1 MQNLGLLIPELTLA
15 GLALAVMLAD
25 MLIPRSKSR
34 WLYHLAW
41 LSSAA
46 VLVMIVA
53 NLGAGPQSG
62 VPTTGTLWV
71 VDSFGQFF
79 KLTTLLTATL
89 CLLMGL
95 DYKALPERHAGSF
108 AALMLLS
115 TSGLMFLVSASDL
128 LLVFISLELVSI
140 SSFVLAGFERG
151 NPKSNE
157 GAMKYFLFGAFSS
170 AILVYGISLYYGAT
184 GTTRLVPG
192 AEQTPMLILALVLIL
207 LGFAFKA
214 SIAPMHFWVP
224 DAYEGAPTPVTTFFS
239 IAPKLATFAAI
250 MRLFG
255 TVFPSA
261 SYDLQA
267 LLGLLAVLTMTIGNF
282 TAFFQDD
289 VKRMLAYS
297 SIAQAGYLLIGVTV
311 GTARGTEGVMMY
323 SFVYVAMNLGAFA
336 VAQAVGQSEGSYSL
350 DSFNGL
356 SRRSLGLSLSMMFCL
371 LSLAGIPPL
380 AGFMGKLYIFS
391 AAVES
396 GHWWLAVF
404 GVVNSVA
411 SAYFYFRVAH
421 RMFFRAPNGEPEP
434 LEIGPYVYG
443 GIAVAVVGVLLFGVH
458 PEPLIAGVRASAPL
472 LP

>member
-1 MQNLGLLIPELTLA
+1 MQNLGLLTPELVLS
-15 GLALAVMLAD
+15 GLALVVMIAD
-25 MLIPRSKSR
+25 MLLPRSLSR
-34 WLYHLAW
+34 GLYHLAW
-41 LSSAA
+41 LSSAG
-46 VLVMIVA
+46 VLALVVA
-53 NLGAGPQSG
+53 SLGAPQHAA
-62 VPTTGTLWV
+62 GTLWV
-71 VDSFGQFF
+71 ADSFGQFF

-115 TSGLMFLVSASDL
+115 TAGLMFLISATDL
-128 LLVFISLELVSI
+128 LLVFVALELVSI

-184 GTTRLVPG
+184 GGTRLAPV

-239 IAPKLATFAAI
+239 IAPKLATFAAV
-250 MRLFG
+250 MRVFG

-311 GTARGTEGVMMY
+311 GTPRGTEGVMMY

-356 SRRSLGLSLSMMFCL
+356 ARRSLG
-371 LSLAGIPPL
+371 
-380 AGFMGKLYIFS
+380 
-391 AAVES
+391 
-396 GHWWLAVF
+396 
-404 GVVNSVA
+404 
-411 SAYFYFRVAH
+411 
-421 RMFFRAPNGEPEP
+421 
-434 LEIGPYVYG
+434 
-443 GIAVAVVGVLLFGVH
+443 
-458 PEPLIAGVRASAPL
+458 
-472 LP
+472 

>member
-1 MQNLGLLIPELTLA
+1 MQNLGLLTPELVLA
-15 GLALAVMLAD
+15 GLALAVMFLD
-25 MLIPRSKSR
+25 MVLPRSKSR
-34 WLYHLAW
+34 WLYHFAW
-41 LSSAA
+41 LSSAG
-46 VLVMIVA
+46 VLALVVA
-53 NLGAGPQSG
+53 SLGAPAAHG
-62 VPTTGTLWV
+62 TGTLWTA
-71 VDSFGQFF
+71 DSFGQFF
-79 KLTTLLTATL
+79 KMMVLLTATL
-89 CLLMGL
+89 CLLLGL
-95 DYKALPERHAGSF
+95 DYKALPERHAGTF

-115 TSGLMFLVSASDL
+115 TTGLMFLISATDL
-128 LLVFISLELVSI
+128 LLVFVALELVSI

-170 AILVYGISLYYGAT
+170 AVLVYGISMYYGAT
-184 GTTRLVPG
+184 GTTRLIPG
-192 AEQTPMLILALVLIL
+192 AAQSPMMILALVLIL

-239 IAPKLATFAAI
+239 IAPKLATFCAL

-255 TVFPSA
+255 TVFPA
-261 SYDLQA
+261 AQYDLQA
-267 LLGLLAVLTMTIGNF
+267 LFGLLAVLTMTIGNF

-289 VKRMLAYS
+289 VKRLLAYS
-297 SIAQAGYLLIGVTV
+297 SIAQAGYLLIGVAV

-323 SFVYVAMNLGAFA
+323 SFIYVAMNIGAFA
-336 VAQAVGQSEGSYSL
+336 VAQAVGQAAGSYSL
-350 DSFNGL
+350 DAFDGL
-356 SRRSLGLSLSMMFCL
+356 ARRSLGLSLAMTFCL

-391 AAVES
+391 SAVES
-396 GHWWLAVF
+396 GRWWLAAF
-404 GVVNSVA
+404 GLVNSVA
-411 SAYFYFRVAH
+411 SAYFYFRIAH
-421 RMFFRAPNGEPEP
+421 RMFFRAPAEDAAP
-434 LEIGPYVYG
+434 LAVGPYVYG

>member
-1 MQNLGLLIPELTLA
+1 MLNLGLLTPELLLS
-15 GLALAVMLAD
+15 GLALLVMFAD
-25 MLIPRSKSR
+25 MLLPRGRSR

-46 VLVMIVA
+46 VLALVVRS
-53 NLGAGPQSG
+53 LGEPAARGA
-62 VPTTGTLWV
+62 GTLWV

-115 TSGLMFLVSASDL
+115 TAGLMFLVSATDL
-128 LLVFISLELVSI
+128 LLVFVSLELVSI

-170 AILVYGISLYYGAT
+170 AILVFGISLYYGAT
-184 GTTRLVPG
+184 GTTRLIPG
-192 AEQTPMLILALVLIL
+192 AVQSPMMILALILIL

-239 IAPKLATFAAI
+239 IAPKLATFCAL

-255 TVFPSA
+255 AVFPA
-261 SYDLQA
+261 AQYDLQA
-267 LLGLLAVLTMTIGNF
+267 LFALLAVLTMTIGNF

-289 VKRMLAYS
+289 VKRLLAYS
-297 SIAQAGYLLIGVTV
+297 SVAQAGYLLIGVAV
-311 GTARGTEGVMMY
+311 GTARGTEGVLMY
-323 SFVYVAMNLGAFA
+323 SFVYVAMNIGAFA
-336 VAQAVGQSEGSYSL
+336 VAQAVGQSAGSYSL
-350 DSFNGL
+350 DSFDGL
-356 SRRSLGLSLSMMFCL
+356 AHRSLGLALALTFCL

-391 AAVES
+391 SAVES
-396 GHWWLAVF
+396 GRWYLAAA
-404 GVVNSVA
+404 GLVNSVA
-411 SAYFYFRVAH
+411 SAYFYFRLAH
-421 RMFFRAPNGEPEP
+421 RMFFRAPAENAAP
-434 LEIGPYVYG
+434 LAVGPYVYG
-443 GIAVAVVGVLLFGVH
+443 GIAVAVVGVILFGVH

>member
-1 MQNLGLLIPELTLA
+1 MQNLGLLTPELILS
-15 GLALAVMLAD
+15 GLALLVMFAD
-25 MLIPRSKSR
+25 MLLPRSKSR

-41 LSSAA
+41 LSAAGVLALIVSTLGDHSAQ
-46 VLVMIVA
+46 
-53 NLGAGPQSG
+53 GAGA
-62 VPTTGTLWV
+62 LWV

-115 TSGLMFLVSASDL
+115 TAGLMFLVSATDL
-128 LLVFISLELVSI
+128 LLVFVSLELVSI

-184 GTTRLVPG
+184 GTTHLVPG
-192 AEQTPMLILALVLIL
+192 AAQSPMMILALLLIL

-224 DAYEGAPTPVTTFFS
+224 DAYEGAPTPVTTFLS
-239 IAPKLATFAAI
+239 IAPKLATFCAL

-255 TVFPSA
+255 TVFPA
-261 SYDLQA
+261 AQYDLQT
-267 LLGLLAVLTMTIGNF
+267 LLGLLAVLTMTMGNF

-289 VKRMLAYS
+289 VKRLLAYS
-297 SIAQAGYLLIGVTV
+297 SIAQAGYLLIGLAV
-311 GTARGTEGVMMY
+311 GSARGTEGVMMY
-323 SFVYVAMNLGAFA
+323 SFVYVAMNIGAFA
-336 VAQAVGQSEGSYSL
+336 AAQAVGQSAGSYSL

-356 SRRSLGLSLSMMFCL
+356 ARRSLGLSLALTFCL

-396 GHWWLAVF
+396 GRWWLAAF
-404 GVVNSVA
+404 GLLNSVA
-411 SAYFYFRVAH
+411 SAYFYFRLAH
-421 RMFFRAPNGEPEP
+421 RMFFRAPDENAAP
-434 LEIGPYVYG
+434 LDIGPYVYG

>member
-1 MQNLGLLIPELTLA
+1 MSHLALLAPELALA
-15 GLALAVMLAD
+15 ALALAVMTAD
-25 MLIPRSKSR
+25 MILPRPRSR
-34 WLYHLAW
+34 WLYHFAW

-46 VLVMIVA
+46 VLALVVA
-53 NLGAGPQSG
+53 SLGDPASRGS
-62 VPTTGTLWV
+62 GTLWLC
-71 VDSFGQFF
+71 DSFGQFF
-79 KLTTLLTATL
+79 KLMTLLSATL

-95 DYKALPERHAGSF
+95 EYKALPQRHAGSF

-115 TSGLMFLVSASDL
+115 TSGLMFLISATDL

-140 SSFVLAGFERG
+140 SSFILAGFERG

-157 GAMKYFLFGAFSS
+157 GAIKYFLFGAFSS
-170 AILVYGISLYYGAT
+170 AILVYGIALYYGAT
-184 GTTRLVPG
+184 GGTRLAPV
-192 AEQTPMLILALVLIL
+192 AEQTPMLILSLLLIL

-224 DAYEGAPTPVTTFFS
+224 DAYEGAPTPVATFFS
-239 IAPKLATFAAI
+239 IAPKLATFAAL
-250 MRLFG
+250 MRVLG
-255 TVFPSA
+255 TALPSA
-261 SYDLQA
+261 SYDVSA

-297 SIAQAGYLLIGVTV
+297 SVAQAGYLLIGVAV
-311 GTARGTEGVMMY
+311 SSARGAEGVLMY
-323 SFVYVAMNLGAFA
+323 AFVYVAMNLGAFA
-336 VAQAVGQSEGSYSL
+336 VAQAVGQSQGSYSL

-356 SRRSLGLSLSMMFCL
+356 ARRSLGLSLALMFCL

-391 AAVES
+391 SAVES
-396 GHWWLAVF
+396 GRWWLAVF

-411 SAYFYFRVAH
+411 STYFYFRVAH
-421 RMFFRAPNGEPEP
+421 RMFFRAPEGEPAP
-434 LEIGPYVYG
+434 LEVGPYVYG

-458 PEPLIAGVRASAPL
+458 PEPLIAGVRAAAPL

>member
-1 MQNLGLLIPELTLA
+1 MQNLGLLTPELLLA

-25 MLIPRSKSR
+25 MLLPRGKSR
-34 WLYHLAW
+34 WLYHAAW
-41 LSSAA
+41 LASAGVLALVVSNLGVSAA
-46 VLVMIVA
+46 R
-53 NLGAGPQSG
+53 G
-62 VPTTGTLWV
+62 TGTLWI

-79 KLTTLLTATL
+79 KMTTLLAATL
-89 CLLMGL
+89 CLMMGL
-95 DYKALPERHAGSF
+95 DYKALPERHAGTF
-108 AALMLLS
+108 AALMLFS
-115 TSGLMFLVSASDL
+115 TSGLMFLVSATDL
-128 LLVFISLELVSI
+128 LLVFVSLELVSI
-140 SSFVLAGFERG
+140 SSFVLAGFERR

-192 AEQTPMLILALVLIL
+192 AAQSPMMILALVLIL

-239 IAPKLATFAAI
+239 IAPKLATFCAL

-255 TVFPSA
+255 AVFPA
-261 SYDLQA
+261 AQYDLQA
-267 LLGLLAVLTMTIGNF
+267 LFGLLAVLTMTIGNF

-289 VKRMLAYS
+289 VKRLLAYS
-297 SIAQAGYLLIGVTV
+297 SIAQAGYLLIGVAV
-311 GTARGTEGVMMY
+311 GTARGSEGVMMY
-323 SFVYVAMNLGAFA
+323 SFIYVAMNIGVFA
-336 VAQAVGQSEGSYSL
+336 VAQAVGQSAGTYSL
-350 DSFNGL
+350 DAFDGL
-356 SRRSLGLSLSMMFCL
+356 ARRSLGLSLAMTFCL

-391 AAVES
+391 SAVES

-404 GVVNSVA
+404 GLLNSVA
-411 SAYFYFRVAH
+411 SAYFYFRLAH
-421 RMFFRAPNGEPEP
+421 RMFFRAPAEDAPD
-434 LEIGPYVYG
+434 LAVGPYVCG
-443 GIAVAVVGVLLFGVH
+443 GIAIAVVGVVLFGIH
-458 PEPLIAGVRASAPL
+458 PEPLIAGVRACAPL